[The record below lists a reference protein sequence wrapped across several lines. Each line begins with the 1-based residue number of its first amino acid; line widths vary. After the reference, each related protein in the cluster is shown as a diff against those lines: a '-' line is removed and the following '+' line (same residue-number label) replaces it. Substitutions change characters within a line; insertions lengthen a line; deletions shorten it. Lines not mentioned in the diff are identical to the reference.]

1 MMLPN
6 IPTEFQSPSPGVMFT
21 ATRTVL
27 SVVKH
32 ILISAWSLTAQ
43 AFCVTDGTDKAERI
57 RKLKVH
63 MTNVLTKLSNKE
75 FKMSHKYS

>member
-6 IPTEFQSPSPGVMFT
+6 IPTEFQSPSPGVTFT

-32 ILISAWSLTAQ
+32 ILISAQSLTAQ
-43 AFCVTDGTDKAERI
+43 AFWATDGTDKAECI
-57 RKLKVH
+57 HKLKVH
-63 MTNVLTKLSNKE
+63 MMNVLTKLSDK
-75 FKMSHKYS
+75 KSSKYHT